1 MSANSLYYVR
11 KEQGLCVTCGDPAQ
25 EGKTQCE
32 MCAKLQRI
40 KQKMYRDA
48 LPDEAKQRQYMRV
61 REWLAAH
68 PERVAEY
75 KRRKTEYNRRYREGA

>member
-1 MSANSLYYVR
+1 MSSNSLYYVR
-11 KEQGLCVTCGDPAQ
+11 KAQGLCVTCGDPAQ
-25 EGKTQCE
+25 AGKTQCE
-32 MCAKLQRI
+32 TCAKFQRI

-48 LPDEAKQRQYMRV
+48 LPYEEKQRQYMRV

-75 KRRKTEYNRRYREGA
+75 KRRKSEYNRKYREGA